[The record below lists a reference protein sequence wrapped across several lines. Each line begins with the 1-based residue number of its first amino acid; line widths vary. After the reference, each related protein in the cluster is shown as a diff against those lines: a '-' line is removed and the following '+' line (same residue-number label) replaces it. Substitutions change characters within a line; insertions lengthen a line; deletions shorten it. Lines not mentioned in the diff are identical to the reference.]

1 MDLAKKRTE
10 PRPPSLGALFSA
22 FLTLGLTALGGAAMV
37 PYIGKLAVERRRWLD
52 EATFRAGVAL
62 CQMIP
67 GATSMQVAAYVGL
80 RARGGPGA
88 AAAFVAFILPA
99 FVLMMA
105 LAAFYGRLHDWP
117 AAVSAFAGL
126 RAVII
131 AIMAHATYS
140 IGRAS
145 LRGWRGVVVAAVAA
159 ALFAVHVNPIPV
171 IIVAAVLG
179 MLAFRGGA
187 LPAAP
192 AAATGRPRFPWALA
206 ALAAIAAAGFAVP
219 LVARQGL
226 LPLTALMVRI
236 DLFAFGGGF
245 ASIPL
250 MFHEFVKV
258 RSWLDPA
265 TFLNG
270 MALGQVT
277 PGPVLITATFVG
289 YIVAGPW
296 GGVAATAA
304 VFAPSFLLLV
314 GVTPYFD
321 RLRRSRRFNGAMRGV
336 LSSFIGL
343 LAAVTVTF
351 AWGIPWEVR
360 RVLIAAG
367 ALAAL
372 LLGARLPWVVVA
384 GTAISI
390 LLL

>member
-1 MDLAKKRTE
+1 MDLAQKETAL
-10 PRPPSLGALFSA
+10 RPASPAALFGA
-22 FLTLGLTALGGAAMV
+22 FLKLGLTALGGAAMV

-88 AAAFVAFILPA
+88 AAAFIAFILPA
-99 FVLMMA
+99 FAFMMA
-105 LAAFYGRLHDWP
+105 LAAFYGRLQDWP
-117 AAVSAFAGL
+117 PAVSAFAGL

-131 AIMAHATYS
+131 AIMAHATYRM
-140 IGRAS
+140 GRSS
-145 LRGWRGVVVAAVAA
+145 LRGWRSFAVAAVAA
-159 ALFAVHVNPIPV
+159 VLFGVHVNPIPV
-171 IIVAAVLG
+171 IIVAAILG
-179 MLAFRGGA
+179 MVAFRGDAAAAG
-187 LPAAP
+187 PAAE
-192 AAATGRPRFPWALA
+192 AARPPFPWALV
-206 ALAAIAAAGFAVP
+206 ALAVVAAAGFAVP
-219 LVARQGL
+219 LVARRGL

-304 VFAPSFLLLV
+304 VFAPSFLMLV

-360 RVLIAAG
+360 RVLIAGG
-367 ALAAL
+367 AFAAL

-390 LLL
+390 LVL